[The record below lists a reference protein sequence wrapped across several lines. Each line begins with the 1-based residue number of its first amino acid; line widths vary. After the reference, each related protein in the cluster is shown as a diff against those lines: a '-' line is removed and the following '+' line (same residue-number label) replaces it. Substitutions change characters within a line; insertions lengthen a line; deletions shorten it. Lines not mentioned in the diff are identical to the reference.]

1 MKKLATIVIG
11 AFAVAVNCCVYS
23 PSAAADP
30 ACPDPNNPAA
40 VKQAEQPFFQRY
52 NRGDPQ
58 AAIDWASFLSACA
71 TGANY
76 APGPRIL
83 DPVQRPDLVSPTAP
97 PVPAEAPGPCSEGR
111 CVIYL
116 SKDQTRDFAKNTVPG
131 DYLVELMGAGKGN
144 PVLVGAL
151 FTLAVGHQAI
161 ANQYADR
168 GWCSKFTA
176 SIYPWEN
183 QGYEG
188 YPCDS

>member
-1 MKKLATIVIG
+1 M
-11 AFAVAVNCCVYS
+11 
-23 PSAAADP
+23 
-30 ACPDPNNPAA
+30 
-40 VKQAEQPFFQRY
+40 
-52 NRGDPQ
+52 
-58 AAIDWASFLSACA
+58 
-71 TGANY
+71 
-76 APGPRIL
+76 
-83 DPVQRPDLVSPTAP
+83 
-97 PVPAEAPGPCSEGR
+97 PAEAPGPCNEGR

-161 ANQYADR
+161 ANQYAER

>member
-1 MKKLATIVIG
+1 
-11 AFAVAVNCCVYS
+11 
-23 PSAAADP
+23 
-30 ACPDPNNPAA
+30 
-40 VKQAEQPFFQRY
+40 
-52 NRGDPQ
+52 
-58 AAIDWASFLSACA
+58 
-71 TGANY
+71 
-76 APGPRIL
+76 
-83 DPVQRPDLVSPTAP
+83 
-97 PVPAEAPGPCSEGR
+97 
-111 CVIYL
+111 
-116 SKDQTRDFAKNTVPG
+116 
-131 DYLVELMGAGKGN
+131 MGAGKGN